1 MLPTFLIIGAMKCGT
16 TSLYYYL
23 AEHPDIGMSR
33 RKETN
38 FFVETHNWEQGRDWY
53 AHRFPDEPPER
64 GNVLQTTRSGICTTG
79 SQSASRP
86 SAQTQS

>member
-1 MLPTFLIIGAMKCGT
+1 MLPTFLIIGTMKCGT

-33 RKETN
+33 RKEAN
-38 FFVETHNWEQGRDWY
+38 FFVETHNWEQGVTGTPIGFRTS
-53 AHRFPDEPPER
+53 RPSG